1 MIYDIIIIGAGPAGL
16 TAAKH
21 LSQKGLKILILDKGK
36 MFNKRKDLICG
47 WFGNGFSELSRIDIA
62 DKTYKESLDFLK
74 EISKQKFLKK
84 SLIANFSH
92 NSSLKIAQHFY
103 DNLHGNVDVSLDN
116 EVLDFKQKD
125 DLFLIKTE
133 KKDFVCKK
141 CILATGKFSIEF
153 VKKLKSLIDI
163 GLVNQ
168 NATTGIRVEVPIPK
182 VKDYFAK
189 HKGLDYKEDNICFQD
204 FRMESVIAEWDDSN
218 IISAFGSFSEE
229 KTRKA
234 NFFIGIEEDI
244 ENCIRNTKIINVL
257 NNDKVKKE
265 FVKEFLSDRSIISD
279 LKFYDPIKSA
289 FIKLN
294 DEIKGI
300 VDCAMIHLPEIRLN
314 GILNVDQSMKTNISN
329 IYGIG
334 ECTNFSNNILGSIF
348 SGKVV
353 AETILKEKEIE

>member
-47 WFGNGFSELSRIDIA
+47 WFGNGFSELSRIEV
-62 DKTYKESLDFLK
+62 DKTYKESFDFLK
-74 EISKQKFLKK
+74 EVSKQKFLKK

-92 NSSLKIAQHFY
+92 NSSLKIAQFFY
-103 DNLHGNVDVSLDN
+103 DSLRGNVDISLDN

-125 DLFLIKTE
+125 NLFLLKTE
-133 KKDFVCKK
+133 KKEFVCKK

-153 VKKLKSLIDI
+153 IKKLNSLINID
-163 GLVNQ
+163 LVKQ
-168 NATTGIRVEVPIPK
+168 KATTGIRVEVPIQK
-182 VKDYFAK
+182 VKDYFAN
-189 HKGLDYKEDNICFQD
+189 HKGLDYKGNNICYQD
-204 FRMESVIAEWDDSN
+204 FRTESVVAEWDDSN
-218 IISAFGSFSEE
+218 IISSFGSFSEE

-234 NFFIGIEEDI
+234 NFFMGIEEDI

-279 LKFYDPIKSA
+279 LSFYNPIKEA
-289 FIKLN
+289 FVKLN
-294 DEIKGI
+294 DEINGI
-300 VDCAMIHLPEIRLN
+300 VDCSMVYLPEIRLN

-353 AETILKEKEIE
+353 AETILKEIFLE